1 MFAVN
6 AFQVNAF
13 QIGSTQGVIPPVID
27 DIGGNKGGWD
37 PYYYKKRNKR
47 RDKKRDV
54 VQFIEEVAAPELVTA
69 PQVIQDQARQALEA
83 ARLAIRLEQ
92 AESLARALREINE
105 FYALVR
111 AEAKRIRDDDEED
124 DDLLLLSS

>member
-13 QIGSTQGVIPPVID
+13 QIGNASGSIPPVVED
-27 DIGGNKGGWD
+27 TGGRGGWD

-54 VQFIEEVAAPELVTA
+54 VQFIEEVAAPELVSA
-69 PQVIQDQARQALEA
+69 PLVIQDQAKEALEA
-83 ARLAIRLEQ
+83 ARLAIQLERI
-92 AESLARALREINE
+92 EYLDRALKEIND

-111 AEAKRIRDDDEED
+111 AEAKRIRDEED
-124 DDLLLLSS
+124 DDEDLLLLS

>member
-13 QIGSTQGVIPPVID
+13 QIGNASGSIPPVVED
-27 DIGGNKGGWD
+27 TGGKGGWD

-54 VQFIEEVAAPELVTA
+54 VQFIEEVAAPGLVSA
-69 PQVIQDQARQALEA
+69 PLVIQDQAKEALEA
-83 ARLAIRLEQ
+83 ARLAIQLERI
-92 AESLARALREINE
+92 EYLDRALKEIND

-111 AEAKRIRDDDEED
+111 AEAKRIRDEED
-124 DDLLLLSS
+124 DDEDLLLLS